1 MNIHFLR
8 QKTIHRKVQKLKTV
22 TTIYKLYKNI
32 HFRDKIIIKISLI
45 TKFVFVYNIICNYFR
60 KNDLKIV

>member
-8 QKTIHRKVQKLKTV
+8 QKTIHRKVQKLKTE

-32 HFRDKIIIKISLI
+32 HFRNKTVLLIIKS
-45 TKFVFVYNIICNYFR
+45 VFVYNIICNYFR
-60 KNDLKIV
+60 KNDPKIV